1 MQLAFGNIVSDYQ
14 YHGTIPKGYICM
26 GTLRN
31 RIPELMQRKGL
42 RDNKRY
48 SQKDL
53 AEGTKLTTG
62 AVSRIVNNYTL
73 DNVAFSSAFKIAQ
86 WLGVHMEELVVDEE
100 DGV

>member
-1 MQLAFGNIVSDYQ
+1 
-14 YHGTIPKGYICM
+14 M

-31 RIPELMQRKGL
+31 RISELLQQKGL

-53 AEGTKLTTG
+53 VEGTKLTSG

-73 DNVAFSSAFKIAQ
+73 DNVAFSSAFKIAK
-86 WLGVHMEELVVDEE
+86 WLGVPMEELVRDEE
-100 DGV
+100 ENS